1 MAVLVFLLAIAAL
14 AVLVVANSI
23 TIVQQAETVVIERLG
38 RFHRILD
45 PGINIVIPF
54 FDQPRRITWRYT
66 SEVRGQLFHRK
77 GQAKKLDL
85 REQIYD
91 FPRQNVI
98 TRDNVSTEI
107 NAMLYFQITDPKRAV
122 YEIADLPGAI
132 EKLTQTSL
140 RNVVGEMDL
149 DELLTS
155 RDKVNRTLRE
165 ILDGASDKWGV
176 KVNRVEIQDISPPPE
191 IRQAMEKQMRAERD
205 KRAIVLTAEGSKDAA
220 ILEAE
225 GMRDSQIA
233 RATGEQRARIMDAEA
248 EAQARI
254 RVAQAE
260 AEAIRLISESL
271 GGPNPAGYLIG
282 IRYIDALKSMG
293 DGDAAKIVYLPYE
306 ATALMASVGGL
317 RDLFSQNEEE
327 GRVTPAARPVFRS
340 PPPPSLSAGPTP
352 ATPPPPP
359 PPSPPP
365 SAPEA
370 PPTESL
376 IKD

>member
-1 MAVLVFLLAIAAL
+1 MELFIFLLAIAGL
-14 AVLVVANSI
+14 AVLLVA
-23 TIVQQAETVVIERLG
+23 TGFTVVQQAETMVIERLG
-38 RFHRILD
+38 RYHRTLD
-45 PGINIVIPF
+45 SGINVIIPF

-66 SEVRGQLFHRK
+66 SEVNGTLVHRK

-98 TRDNVSTEI
+98 TRDNVATEI

-149 DELLTS
+149 DQLLTS
-155 RDKVNRTLRE
+155 RDKVNATLRE

-205 KRAIVLTAEGSKDAA
+205 KRAMVLTAEGSKQAA

-225 GMRDSQIA
+225 GMRDSQVA
-233 RATGEQRARIMDAEA
+233 RATGEQKARIMAAEA
-248 EAQARI
+248 DAQARV

-260 AEAIRLISESL
+260 AEAIRLITGSL
-271 GGPNPAGYLIG
+271 GGSNPSGYLIG
-282 IRYIDALKSMG
+282 IRYIEALKSMG
-293 DGDAAKIVYLPYE
+293 DGKAEKIVYLPYE
-306 ATALMASVGGL
+306 ASALMASVGGL
-317 RDLFSQNEEE
+317 KELLTQTPGGSAE
-327 GRVTPAARPVFRS
+327 GKRS
-340 PPPPSLSAGPTP
+340 GVAPPPTPPSLAP
-352 ATPPPPP
+352 ATPPAPATLPPP
-359 PPSPPP
+359 LASGPPEPLIP
-365 SAPEA
+365 S
-370 PPTESL
+370 
-376 IKD
+376 

>member
-1 MAVLVFLLAIAAL
+1 MELFIFLLAIAGL
-14 AVLVVANSI
+14 AVLLVA
-23 TIVQQAETVVIERLG
+23 TGFTVVQQAETMVIERLG
-38 RFHRILD
+38 RYHRTLD
-45 PGINIVIPF
+45 SGINVIIPF

-66 SEVRGQLFHRK
+66 SEVNGTLIHRK

-98 TRDNVSTEI
+98 TRDNVATEI

-149 DELLTS
+149 DQLLTS
-155 RDKVNRTLRE
+155 RDKVNGTLRE

-176 KVNRVEIQDISPPPE
+176 KVNRVEIQDINPPPE

-205 KRAIVLTAEGSKDAA
+205 KRAMVLTAEGSKQAA

-225 GMRDSQIA
+225 GMRDSQVA
-233 RATGEQRARIMDAEA
+233 RATGEQKARIMAAEA
-248 EAQARI
+248 DAQARV

-260 AEAIRLISESL
+260 AEAIRLITGSL
-271 GGPNPAGYLIG
+271 GGSNPSGYLIG
-282 IRYIDALKSMG
+282 IRYIEALKSMG
-293 DGDAAKIVYLPYE
+293 DGKAEKIVYLPYE
-306 ATALMASVGGL
+306 ASALMASVGGL
-317 RDLFSQNEEE
+317 KELLTQNPGGSAETK
-327 GRVTPAARPVFRS
+327 RSSVAPPPA
-340 PPPPSLSAGPTP
+340 PPSLAPAPSQAPEP
-352 ATPPPPP
+352 ATLPPPHASGPP
-359 PPSPPP
+359 DPLIPS
-365 SAPEA
+365 
-370 PPTESL
+370 
-376 IKD
+376 